1 MRNIFTLLALNFSL
15 VAFAANETEKPKNND
30 PKTEKKVEKS
40 NENIGKAS
48 WYGPGFHGRLT
59 ANGERYN
66 MNGISAAHKTLKFG
80 TRVRITNL
88 ENGKSIVVRVND
100 RGPYIK
106 GRQFD
111 LSKGAFKKIA
121 SVDTGVIKI
130 KYEILN

>member
-1 MRNIFTLLALNFSL
+1 MRNIFTLLALSFSL

-30 PKTEKKVEKS
+30 PKTEKKAEKS
-40 NENIGKAS
+40 NENTGKAS

-80 TRVRITNL
+80 TKVRITNL

-130 KYEILN
+130 KYEILD

>member
-1 MRNIFTLLALNFSL
+1 MRNIFTLLALSFSL
-15 VAFAANETEKPKNND
+15 VAFATNKTEKPKND
-30 PKTEKKVEKS
+30 PKTEKKVTKTNVS
-40 NENIGKAS
+40 TGKAS

-66 MNGISAAHKTLKFG
+66 MNGISAAHKSLKFG
-80 TRVRITNL
+80 TKVRITNL
-88 ENGKSIVVRVND
+88 ENGKSIVVRIND

-121 SVDTGVIKI
+121 SIDTGVIKI
-130 KYEILN
+130 KYEILK